1 MLLENNGYP
10 RDVRPR
16 REAESLTAAGYRVTV
31 IAPRER
37 GEPARGTIAGVTVRR
52 FRLPQTGSG
61 ARGIVVEYVVANAQL
76 MARAVIELAR
86 GADVVHLHN
95 PPDTLFPVGWL
106 ARALGRRVVFD
117 LHDLAPELFI
127 EKFGD
132 GPVVRVLQT
141 LERLSL
147 RAADR
152 VLTVNQS
159 LKDLAVERGSVTP
172 ERIAVLRNVP
182 PRAAIAPATL
192 PRRGPLAA
200 PELVFLGSMESQDGV
215 DELPRL
221 LALLRDRH
229 GLPAA
234 RLTMIGDGGR
244 RAAVEAAFA
253 AAGLSDRVSFLGFV
267 AHDRVA
273 ALLSAADICIEPA
286 ARGPLNDRCSMV
298 KVAEYMAAARPVVCF
313 PLPEVRRMAGDAVLY
328 AESELLDEMAEHVA
342 RLAGDDDLRA
352 RLGASGRSRALE
364 LTWERSEAALLDAY
378 DRLFASSG
386 R

>member
-1 MLLENNGYP
+1 M
-10 RDVRPR
+10 
-16 REAESLTAAGYRVTV
+16 TV

-37 GEPARGTIAGVTVRR
+37 GEPARGTVGGVAVRR
-52 FRLPQTGSG
+52 FRLPQAGSG
-61 ARGIVVEYVVANAQL
+61 ARGIVVEYLVANAQL
-76 MARAVIELAR
+76 MTRAVVELAR

-132 GPVVRVLQT
+132 GPVVRVLLT

-159 LKDLAVERGSVTP
+159 LKDLAVERGGVAP
-172 ERIAVLRNVP
+172 DRIAVLRNVP
-182 PRAAIAPATL
+182 PRSAIAPATVP
-192 PRRGPLAA
+192 PRQARWRRPSWSSSAAWSPRTASTSCRGCSRCSVSAT
-200 PELVFLGSMESQDGV
+200 GC
-215 DELPRL
+215 
-221 LALLRDRH
+221 
-229 GLPAA
+229 PAA
-234 RLTMIGDGGR
+234 RLTVIGDGGR

-253 AAGLSDRVSFLGFV
+253 AAGLSDRVTFLGFV

-273 ALLSAADICIEPA
+273 ALLADADICIEPA

-328 AESELLDEMAEHVA
+328 AESERLDEMAEHVA
-342 RLAGDDDLRA
+342 RLARDDELRA

-378 DRLFASSG
+378 DRLFDGAE